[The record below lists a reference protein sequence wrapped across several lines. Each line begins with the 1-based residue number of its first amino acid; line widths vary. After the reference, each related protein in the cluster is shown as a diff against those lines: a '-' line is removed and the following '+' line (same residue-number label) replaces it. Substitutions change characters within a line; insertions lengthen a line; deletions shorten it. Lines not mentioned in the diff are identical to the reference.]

1 MNEKREKLMIMANDD
16 DDDNDQ
22 DDGDGQI
29 KKKFGQ
35 CPKVHDVQQKKNMF
49 VFGVCFCV
57 GCV

>member
-1 MNEKREKLMIMANDD
+1 MAND

-29 KKKFGQ
+29 KKFGQ
-35 CPKVHDVQQKKNMF
+35 CPKVHDVQQRTENKMF
-49 VFGVCFCV
+49 VFGVFQ